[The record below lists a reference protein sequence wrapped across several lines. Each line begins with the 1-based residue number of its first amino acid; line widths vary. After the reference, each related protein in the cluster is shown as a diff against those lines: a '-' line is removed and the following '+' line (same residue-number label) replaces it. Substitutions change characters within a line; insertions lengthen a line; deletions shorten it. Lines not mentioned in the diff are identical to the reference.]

1 MLNRRHLRV
10 KALQVLYSYQQSQ
23 VKEILPY
30 EKALIQSVDKVYEMY
45 IWLLSLLIEVADYS
59 IIDAEERANKF
70 LPSEEDLNASVKI
83 QDNLFIVS
91 LKQNPEY
98 LAAVKKYKI
107 SWDFDPEVRKSI
119 FITLKASE
127 EYKTFLNLTDHS
139 IQKDKDIIKFIFKK
153 LILKSPGIEQI
164 FEEKF
169 INWSVDKDVLQALVA
184 KTFKNFSSTNP
195 EENKLAD
202 ICLNWEEDRPY
213 LLDLFKKVI
222 AFEKE
227 YQDLIAQ
234 KTKNWD
240 SERIAL
246 MDTLLMRM
254 AITELI
260 HFPTIPVKVTM
271 NEYIEISKEFSTPK
285 SNTFINGILDKIL
298 ADLKSAGKIKKV
310 GKGLLE
316 Y

>member
-30 EKALIQSVDKVYEMY
+30 EKALLQSVDKVYEMY

-83 QDNLFIVS
+83 QNNLFIAS

-127 EYKTFLNLTDHS
+127 EYNTFLGLTDHT

-184 KTFKNFSSTNP
+184 KTFKNFSSVNP
-195 EENKLAD
+195 DENKLAE
-202 ICLNWEEDRPY
+202 ICPNWDEDKSFLVE
-213 LLDLFKKVI
+213 LLKKVI
-222 AFEKE
+222 SFEKE
-227 YQDLIAQ
+227 YQELIAQ

-260 HFPTIPVKVTM
+260 HFSTIPVKVTM

-285 SNTFINGILDKIL
+285 SNSFINGILDKIL
-298 ADLKSAGKIKKV
+298 ADLKSAGKLRKT

-316 Y
+316 

>member
-30 EKALIQSVDKVYEMY
+30 EKALLQSVDKVYEMY

-59 IIDAEERANKF
+59 SIDAEDRANKH
-70 LPSEEDLNASVKI
+70 LPSEEDLNASIKI
-83 QDNLFIVS
+83 QNNLFIVS
-91 LKQNPEY
+91 LRQNLEY
-98 LAAVKKYKI
+98 LAAIKKYKI
-107 SWDFDPEVRKSI
+107 SWDFDPEVRKTI

-127 EYKTFLNLTDHS
+127 EYKAFLALSDHT
-139 IQKDKDIIKFIFKK
+139 IQKDKDVIKFIFKK

-184 KTFKNFSSTNP
+184 KTFKNFSSTNT
-195 EENKLAD
+195 EENNLAE
-202 ICLNWEEDRPY
+202 ICPNWDEDRSFLID
-213 LLDLFKKVI
+213 LLKKVI
-222 AFEKE
+222 SFEKE
-227 YQDLIAQ
+227 YQELIAQ

-260 HFPTIPVKVTM
+260 HFSTIPIKVSM
-271 NEYIEISKEFSTPK
+271 NEYIEISKDYSTPK
-285 SNTFINGILDKIL
+285 SNSFINGILDKIL
-298 ADLKSAGKIKKV
+298 ADLKSAGKIRKT
-310 GKGLLE
+310 GKGLL
-316 Y
+316 

>member
-30 EKALIQSVDKVYEMY
+30 EKALLQSVDKVYEMY

-83 QDNLFIVS
+83 QNNLFIAS

-127 EYKTFLNLTDHS
+127 EYNTFLGLTDHT

-184 KTFKNFSSTNP
+184 KTFKNFSSVNP
-195 EENKLAD
+195 EENKLAE
-202 ICLNWEEDRPY
+202 ICPNWDEDKSFLVE
-213 LLDLFKKVI
+213 LLKKVI
-222 AFEKE
+222 SFEKE
-227 YQDLIAQ
+227 YQELIAQ

-260 HFPTIPVKVTM
+260 HFSTIPIKVTM

-285 SNTFINGILDKIL
+285 SNSFINGILDKIL
-298 ADLKSAGKIKKV
+298 ADLKSAGKLRKT

-316 Y
+316 

>member
-1 MLNRRHLRV
+1 
-10 KALQVLYSYQQSQ
+10 LQVLYSYQQSQ

-30 EKALIQSVDKVYEMY
+30 EKALLQSVDKVYEMY

-83 QDNLFIVS
+83 QNNLFIAS

-98 LAAVKKYKI
+98 LAGVKKYKI

-127 EYKTFLNLTDHS
+127 EYKTFLGLTDHT

-184 KTFKNFSSTNP
+184 KTFKNFSSVNP
-195 EENKLAD
+195 EENKLAE
-202 ICLNWEEDRPY
+202 ICPNWDEDKSFLIE
-213 LLDLFKKVI
+213 LLKKVI
-222 AFEKE
+222 SFEKE
-227 YQDLIAQ
+227 YQELIAQ

-260 HFPTIPVKVTM
+260 HFSTIPVKVTM

-285 SNTFINGILDKIL
+285 SNSFINGILDKIL
-298 ADLKSAGKIKKV
+298 ADLKSAGKLRKT
-310 GKGLLE
+310 GKGLL
-316 Y
+316 